1 MVKGVSVKF
10 ASYTE
15 TVPKLLKLIKLD
27 QELKKHESIVIKPLL
42 ATDKG
47 KSISTDFVEA
57 LVKFCVQHKNPSAE
71 VFVAEGAD
79 GADTM
84 DIYEEHGYRRLAETY
99 GIGLVDL
106 NKTACEMVGKN
117 EFVGF
122 ETIMY
127 PSILKDS
134 FVISASPLRTDEA
147 TVIAGS
153 VANMRSAF
161 PASHYKGFFSSR
173 KNKLDSYPMK
183 YQLHDIALCKM
194 PNLGIVDGSSHS
206 ILLAGQPI
214 EIDRQMAKVL
224 GLDAKSVGHLRML
237 EETLIQIQEKTVE
250 REQADKGVSGAHS

>member
-10 ASYTE
+10 ASYAE

-27 QELKKHESIVIKPLL
+27 QELKKHEHIVIKPLL
-42 ATDKG
+42 VTDKG
-47 KSISTDFVEA
+47 KSTNIDFIEE
-57 LVKFCVQHKNPSAE
+57 LVRFCVQHKNPSAE
-71 VFVAEGAD
+71 VFVAEGVD

-84 DIYEEHGYRRLAETY
+84 DIYDQYGYRRLAETY

-106 NKTACEMVGKN
+106 NKTACETIGKN

-127 PSILKDS
+127 PIILKDS

-153 VANMRSAF
+153 VANMRGAF
-161 PASHYKGFFSSR
+161 PASRYKGFFSNR
-173 KNKLDSYPMK
+173 KNKLDSHPMK

-194 PNLGIVDGSSHS
+194 PNLGIIDGSSNS

-237 EETLIQIQEKTVE
+237 EETLLQIQEKAAE
-250 REQADKGVSGAHS
+250 REQAERSAPGAHS